1 MKKIFSTIVVLM
13 LALTLC
19 VNMGATETTVAE
31 SGFVQEETLFEEIES
46 EIVIEDITEEV
57 DEKVPEILPEDEY
70 HTLFTRLWEYCVT
83 YKTELVGVLGD
94 IAIFVLALFIKLR
107 NDKRAATMAR
117 DIVNIK
123 GDTSGTS
130 KSQASVVGVVNEMVD
145 GYNALKMSYDKY
157 GETEDD
163 RNRVVGALVAQN
175 TAILE
180 ILTTVYANSKN
191 LPQGVKD
198 LVTLKYANC
207 LKSLDDDEQLKA
219 IITAVRDNIGTNMT
233 VEAAEEKENQV
244 EV

>member
-1 MKKIFSTIVVLM
+1 MKKRIIVIISSVVLLFSFCTM
-13 LALTLC
+13 AY
-19 VNMGATETTVAE
+19 ATEVDDTVDTAYAA
-31 SGFVQEETLFEEIES
+31 VEET
-46 EIVIEDITEEV
+46 VDTTATDI
-57 DEKVPEILPEDEY
+57 DEY
-70 HTLFTRLWEYCVT
+70 HTIFTRLWEYCNE
-83 YKTELVGVLGD
+83 YKTELLGVLGD

-107 NDKRAATMAR
+107 NDKRTTNIAQG
-117 DIVNIK
+117 IVSIK
-123 GDTSGTS
+123 GDTSDTQ
-130 KSQASVVGVVNEMVD
+130 KSQTSIVGVVNEMVD
-145 GYNALKMSYDKY
+145 GYNALKQSYDKY

-198 LVTLKYANC
+198 LVNLKYANC

-219 IITAVRDNIGTNMT
+219 IITAVRENIGTSMT
-233 VEAAEEKENQV
+233 VEPTEEKGTKT